1 MSRASH
7 SLTITTPIPPTL
19 PPARVISALHNHTTI
34 LSLQALT
41 TDYEDIPLSQLA
53 AAEITQADAYFQPI
67 YSIDPT
73 TTSSNNL
80 KQYLATEAI
89 PIIPGAGDWAKIF
102 LSFPVWFQD
111 TRSGV
116 RTRADAPGGV
126 VVRAQYT
133 VQTRQSQDQD
143 QDQGVGLGSSGA
155 SSNNNANNNGS
166 GTTGDHSA
174 NAYSDSSE
182 WMLVENVSVECNWFL
197 MPFVKRQMER
207 AHRDICRSFIETLH

>member
-19 PPARVISALHNHTTI
+19 PPARVISALHNHTAI

-41 TDYEDIPLSQLA
+41 TDYKDIPLSQLA
-53 AAEITQADAYFQPI
+53 AAEITQADAYFQPV
-67 YSIDPT
+67 YSIDP

-89 PIIPGAGDWAKIF
+89 PIIPGAGDWAKIS
-102 LSFPVWFQD
+102 LSFLVWFQD
-111 TRSGV
+111 TQSGV
-116 RTRADAPGGV
+116 RTRADAPAGV
-126 VVRAQYT
+126 VVRAEYT

-143 QDQGVGLGSSGA
+143 LGVGLGSSGA
-155 SSNNNANNNGS
+155 SSNNNANNNDS
-166 GTTGDHSA
+166 ETTGDHYA
-174 NAYSDSSE
+174 NASSDSSE
-182 WMLVENVSVECNWFL
+182 WVLVENVSVECNWFL

-207 AHRDICRSFIETLH
+207 AHRDICRRVIETLH